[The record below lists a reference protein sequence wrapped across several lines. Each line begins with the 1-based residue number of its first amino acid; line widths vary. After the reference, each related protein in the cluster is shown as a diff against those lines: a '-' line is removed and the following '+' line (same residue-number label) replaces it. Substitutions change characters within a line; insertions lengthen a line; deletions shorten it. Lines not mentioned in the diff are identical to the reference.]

1 MKIAA
6 CGLALKGKSSIIVLH
21 SFICIGSFLLSSM
34 LSAAV
39 FLTIVE
45 CSLIATAFSTNRL
58 GRLRSPRRVPMFY
71 NSKTEEVIADKNAR
85 EAEYEVKENPS
96 KDKAAIIFLHG
107 LGDSPDGWASLA
119 EALPNLR
126 PSLAN
131 LDITYVFPPAQMVGI
146 TVNGGEKMP
155 GGFARLWRI

>member
-1 MKIAA
+1 
-6 CGLALKGKSSIIVLH
+6 
-21 SFICIGSFLLSSM
+21 M
-34 LSAAV
+34 LFTAV

-45 CSLIATAFSTNRL
+45 WSLIATAFSTNRL
-58 GRLRSPRRVPMFY
+58 GRLRSPRPVPTL
-71 NSKTEEVIADKNAR
+71 NSKTDEVIADKNAR

-126 PSLAN
+126 PSLAS

-155 GGFARLWRI
+155 GGFACS

>member
-1 MKIAA
+1 
-6 CGLALKGKSSIIVLH
+6 
-21 SFICIGSFLLSSM
+21 M
-34 LSAAV
+34 LFTVV

-45 CSLIATAFSTNRL
+45 WSLIATAFSTNRL
-58 GRLRSPRRVPMFY
+58 GRLRSPRPVPIF
-71 NSKTEEVIADKNAR
+71 NSKTDEVIADKNAR

-126 PSLAN
+126 PSLAS

-155 GGFARLWRI
+155 GGFARS

>member
-1 MKIAA
+1 
-6 CGLALKGKSSIIVLH
+6 
-21 SFICIGSFLLSSM
+21 M
-34 LSAAV
+34 LFTAV

-45 CSLIATAFSTNRL
+45 WSLIATAFSTNRL
-58 GRLRSPRRVPMFY
+58 GRLRSPRPVPTL
-71 NSKTEEVIADKNAR
+71 NSKTDEVIADKNAR

-126 PSLAN
+126 PSLAS

-155 GGFARLWRI
+155 GGFARS